1 MIFKQ
6 IINIEMFINLAKF
19 SSLAFNYIILAYNYV
34 V

>member
-19 SSLAFNYIILAYNYV
+19 FFLAFNYIILAYNYIV
-34 V
+34 